1 MGVALQFL
9 GIMGVFYFIYLKVKD
24 KEWFGRL
31 RALTELFQLLFYT
44 SRHNKKH
51 GKKVWSFVDLFEEK
65 VDANPDAV
73 QFITVEDDMYTTL
86 GGMERLANQLAHWAT
101 EQKLQQKECV
111 ALMMLNRPEI
121 TTFWLGMAKVGLSTS
136 LVNSTITGKSFV
148 HSITLS
154 LKDSTTKIAVIDSEL
169 KTTLASEVEELR
181 EQGIKIFF
189 WGDMEKVLFDMPS
202 TRPPRSSRST
212 VMEFDPLIWIFTS
225 GTTGLP
231 KASKISNTRFHNAS
245 QPAFIFLRLT
255 PKDRFYNCLPLYHS
269 SGGMMA
275 LGACI
280 LSGAPMVLRKKFSAR
295 SFTADCLKYRCTT
308 MQYIGELCRYL
319 INAPPNADDHKVKLR
334 AVMGNGMRP
343 DVWVLFQ
350 KRYNVQR
357 IVEFYGATEANV
369 AFFNSTGKVGAL
381 GYFPSPLK
389 HFLPLALLRVDPLNK
404 EVPIRDEQGHCVPV
418 VDGEVGLLCALIDNK
433 QISRRFDGYSDKAA
447 TNKKLL
453 ANVFKDG
460 DSYFNTGDLL
470 SCQDGYYFWSD
481 RVGDTFRWKGEN
493 VATTEVENALSA
505 CPHFDDVSVYGVTVP
520 DCDGRVGMAAIILKE
535 GVAVDSKEWSQH
547 FIAEC
552 EKNLAAYSRPAFL
565 RVQASLVVTATFKH
579 QKANLV
585 KDGFDPANEEIL
597 KSKDV
602 LFFYSQRE
610 KKVIP
615 LDAAL
620 YKQII
625 QGDVKI

>member
-1 MGVALQFL
+1 
-9 GIMGVFYFIYLKVKD
+9 
-24 KEWFGRL
+24 
-31 RALTELFQLLFYT
+31 
-44 SRHNKKH
+44 
-51 GKKVWSFVDLFEEK
+51 
-65 VDANPDAV
+65 
-73 QFITVEDDMYTTL
+73 
-86 GGMERLANQLAHWAT
+86 
-101 EQKLQQKECV
+101 
-111 ALMMLNRPEI
+111 
-121 TTFWLGMAKVGLSTS
+121 
-136 LVNSTITGKSFV
+136 
-148 HSITLS
+148 
-154 LKDSTTKIAVIDSEL
+154 
-169 KTTLASEVEELR
+169 
-181 EQGIKIFF
+181 
-189 WGDMEKVLFDMPS
+189 
-202 TRPPRSSRST
+202 
-212 VMEFDPLIWIFTS
+212 
-225 GTTGLP
+225 
-231 KASKISNTRFHNAS
+231 
-245 QPAFIFLRLT
+245 
-255 PKDRFYNCLPLYHS
+255 
-269 SGGMMA
+269 
-275 LGACI
+275 
-280 LSGAPMVLRKKFSAR
+280 
-295 SFTADCLKYRCTT
+295 

-505 CPHFDDVSVYGVTVP
+505 CPLFDDVSVYGVTVP